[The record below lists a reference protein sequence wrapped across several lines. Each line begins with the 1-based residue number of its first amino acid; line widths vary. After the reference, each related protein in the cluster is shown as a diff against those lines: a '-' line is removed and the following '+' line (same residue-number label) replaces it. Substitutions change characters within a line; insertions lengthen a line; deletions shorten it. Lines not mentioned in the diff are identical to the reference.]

1 MKRILMSGVAMLAVC
16 LALGGAAQGDT
27 TGLVYLNLTNGFITT
42 TGTSTCPVPGCAQ
55 VSIDVATGGGSA
67 TLEFTSLM
75 SGFQFDTV
83 GFNFNG
89 NGTGTITTPA
99 KTDPGNEDGFGVFMY
114 NFDTGINGGS
124 TGHFCDGME
133 STTACDF
140 TVTIAGSGLT
150 VADFE
155 TLSSSPGNGNGGDLV
170 QFAGH
175 IASSACTGYVGG
187 GGGSTTNSTGGSCTT
202 STPEPGSLTML
213 VFGLLAIGGFAVRR
227 SLTS

>member
-1 MKRILMSGVAMLAVC
+1 MKITLMTGAVMLAFC
-16 LALGGAAQGDT
+16 LAFGGAAKADT
-27 TGLVYLNLTNGFITT
+27 TATVFLDLTNGFITT

-55 VSIDVATGGGSA
+55 VIIDVASGGGSA
-67 TLEFTSLM
+67 SLEFTSLM

-89 NGTGTITTPA
+89 NGTGTITSPA
-99 KTDPGNEDGFGVFMY
+99 TTNPGNEDGFGVFMY

-124 TGHFCDGME
+124 TGVNCSGVASDLD
-133 STTACDF
+133 CDF
-140 TVTIAGSGLT
+140 FVHITGSNLS

-155 TLSSSPGNGNGGDLV
+155 TLSTSPGKGNGGDLV
-170 QFAGH
+170 EFAGH
-175 IASSACTGYVGG
+175 IASSSCTGYVGG

-202 STPEPGSLTML
+202 SVPEPRSLTML
-213 VFGLLAIGGFAVRR
+213 LFGFLAIGGFAVRR